1 MGKVTLP
8 TGGNPGAFNNHVG
21 QLGKGYYFEGLETEI
36 PQLTQ
41 AVLDAAL
48 ITYAADVANINAT
61 FAQLEADNERDR
73 VRDTFDDDERRLLR
87 AFAEVVKDEINI
99 LRAQHGLADRT
110 LAQLRTAIRNKVT

>member
-8 TGGNPGAFNNHVG
+8 VGGNPGAFNNHVG
-21 QLGKGYYFEGLETEI
+21 QHGSGYYFEGLEIEI

-61 FAQLEADNERDR
+61 FAQLELDNERNR
-73 VRDTFDDDERRLLR
+73 LRDTFDDDERRLLR
-87 AFAEVVKDEINI
+87 AFAEVVLDELNN
-99 LRAQHGLADRT
+99 LRGQHGLAPRT
-110 LAQLRTAIRNKVT
+110 MTQLRTAIRNKLT